1 MCILMQRI
9 NSSVKVDLA
18 YIYHHP
24 PPPLKKLGKMVKYIA
39 ILGKIHELN
48 LM

>member
-1 MCILMQRI
+1 MQRI
-9 NSSVKVDLA
+9 NSGVKVDLA

-24 PPPLKKLGKMVKYIA
+24 LPPFKKLGNRVKYIA